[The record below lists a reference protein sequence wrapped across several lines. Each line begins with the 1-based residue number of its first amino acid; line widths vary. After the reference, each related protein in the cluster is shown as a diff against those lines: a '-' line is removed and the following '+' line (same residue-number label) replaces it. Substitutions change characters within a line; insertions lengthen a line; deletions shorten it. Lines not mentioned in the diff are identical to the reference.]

1 MHPKI
6 KRRRRIAGINN
17 KRTCP
22 KNRTPP
28 PPSTF
33 NINFPLFF
41 FFLLI
46 NIRCLGRYS
55 LRKEFIL
62 RVKKKKK
69 GHPTNASHHFFLG
82 PISPIRWLS
91 VRRRRR
97 RSCCWV
103 MLSEFRGTAGN
114 THPSCWPTV
123 STAMSVTCLP
133 SLIINDKNG
142 ITLGLCQIWFVT
154 SDWQPLKSHRD
165 PSKPQKKSVVAIF
178 FFFLFFYSLFSHSPF
193 SSSIPR
199 KKKKVRMSLCTHTR
213 TCVHIHWQRG
223 PIFFSFLFSFSIEI
237 PRLYIYT
244 YRTCL
249 ESIRAYVIPSWN
261 WMLWPNPSWSKRERR
276 GRSSWNPDSLKKV

>member
-1 MHPKI
+1 MPVI
-6 KRRRRIAGINN
+6 I
-17 KRTCP
+17 
-22 KNRTPP
+22 
-28 PPSTF
+28 
-33 NINFPLFF
+33 
-41 FFLLI
+41 
-46 NIRCLGRYS
+46 
-55 LRKEFIL
+55 
-62 RVKKKKK
+62 
-69 GHPTNASHHFFLG
+69 FFLG

-199 KKKKVRMSLCTHTR
+199 KKKVRMSLCTHTR